1 MAEPRFKSPVQTSR
15 ISVLKKLAR
24 NLLVLSI
31 TFLMTACVYEVDVQ
45 QGNKLEPQDIEAVE
59 TGMTRS
65 QVRYLLGT
73 PVVNN
78 LFDNDRWDYVYYF
91 KKGRS
96 RNPERR
102 WIVIWFEG
110 DTVSEIERDLIEPP
124 KRKAT

>member
-1 MAEPRFKSPVQTSR
+1 MKN
-15 ISVLKKLAR
+15 LAR
-24 NLLVLSI
+24 NLLLI
-31 TFLMTACVYEVDVQ
+31 TITILFSACVYEVDVQ

-59 TGMTRS
+59 VGMTRN
-65 QVRYLLGT
+65 QIRYLLGT

-91 KKGRS
+91 KKGRN

-110 DTVSEIERDLIEPP
+110 ETVTEIQRDLIEPP
-124 KRKAT
+124 KSSDS